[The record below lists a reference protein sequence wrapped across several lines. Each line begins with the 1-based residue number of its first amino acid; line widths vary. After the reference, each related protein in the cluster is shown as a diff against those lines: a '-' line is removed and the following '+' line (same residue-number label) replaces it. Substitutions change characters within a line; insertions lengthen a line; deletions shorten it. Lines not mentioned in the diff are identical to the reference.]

1 MEKRFTTVL
10 GVVAAFIIG
19 ALAMWLWFKPTID
32 MVQDSQ
38 KVWQQRLLHC
48 EANQVDA
55 LTERREVV
63 SCPKKLAAL
72 KREIWPLQES
82 LRDTKKALAFYEQYV
97 DKKNHQ
103 NAIVIDSIEV
113 LPISPSSYWLR
124 VAILQYA
131 DKSQFQ
137 SGEVRVKIQLDDE
150 MVVLEQAFSKQR
162 FQVAKLLMDLE
173 PGQTPKSVVA
183 DLLVQDQTVT
193 TLTTP
198 WRVVSVSPE

>member
-72 KREIWPLQES
+72 KREIS
-82 LRDTKKALAFYEQYV
+82 D
-97 DKKNHQ
+97 
-103 NAIVIDSIEV
+103 
-113 LPISPSSYWLR
+113 
-124 VAILQYA
+124 VA
-131 DKSQFQ
+131 SQFD
-137 SGEVRVKIQLDDE
+137 SP
-150 MVVLEQAFSKQR
+150 AFTCPS
-162 FQVAKLLMDLE
+162 A
-173 PGQTPKSVVA
+173 
-183 DLLVQDQTVT
+183 
-193 TLTTP
+193 
-198 WRVVSVSPE
+198 VSTAPCRSAGSN